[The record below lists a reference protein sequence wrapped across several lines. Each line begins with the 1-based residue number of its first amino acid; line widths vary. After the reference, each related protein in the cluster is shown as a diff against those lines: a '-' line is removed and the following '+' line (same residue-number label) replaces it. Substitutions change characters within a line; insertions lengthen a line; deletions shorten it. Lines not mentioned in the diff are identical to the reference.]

1 MSDLLNKNWSTGV
14 PITMAEI
21 LDAREHRAWIQ
32 QELLS
37 DHTLESNCA
46 LISFTL
52 NIPGPIKVFPYTVWA
67 FYEGIHFIESCL
79 TTHQLTLL
87 TKKIMEEN
95 TGYEAFFLIKG
106 ITPETLKSYMT
117 AFEDGSSFG
126 RIFDL
131 DILRPDS
138 TKVSRTELGL
148 SGRTCLLCDNPV
160 FVCSRSRTHS
170 AKELSKKTLSII
182 EAHFFEV
189 FSSYIGTQM
198 TQALI
203 SEVNT
208 TLKPGLVD
216 RYHNGSHKDMNREL
230 FLKSADSLFPY
241 FCQSARLGL
250 EAGCLGT
257 PLPEVFSSLRVL
269 GLEAEQTMYQ
279 ATNGVNT
286 HKGAVFSGGIL
297 CCTLGY
303 TVSKKTIPSL
313 SFLDDTT
320 DELSEIIKEML
331 VHLLDDL
338 KLLSKK
344 DSASLTHGEKL
355 YLKYQVTGIRGE
367 AQKGFPSLVQLGLP
381 LYKKLLQAGFS
392 RNDAGCILLLHYIA
406 YTQDSNLIT
415 RSDYQTAQTISTQL
429 ASFLEN
435 SSYEKQLEVLPVIDK
450 EFVKAN
456 LSPGGSAD
464 LLALTYFLYEIY
476 HTTILF

>member
-1 MSDLLNKNWSTGV
+1 
-14 PITMAEI
+14 
-21 LDAREHRAWIQ
+21 
-32 QELLS
+32 
-37 DHTLESNCA
+37 
-46 LISFTL
+46 
-52 NIPGPIKVFPYTVWA
+52 
-67 FYEGIHFIESCL
+67 
-79 TTHQLTLL
+79 
-87 TKKIMEEN
+87 
-95 TGYEAFFLIKG
+95 
-106 ITPETLKSYMT
+106 
-117 AFEDGSSFG
+117 
-126 RIFDL
+126 
-131 DILRPDS
+131 
-138 TKVSRTELGL
+138 
-148 SGRTCLLCDNPV
+148 
-160 FVCSRSRTHS
+160 
-170 AKELSKKTLSII
+170 
-182 EAHFFEV
+182 
-189 FSSYIGTQM
+189 M

-216 RYHNGSHKDMNREL
+216 RCHNGSHKDMYREL

-250 EAGCLGT
+250 EAGCHGT
-257 PLPEVFSSLRVL
+257 PLPEVFSSLRAL
-269 GLEAEQTMYQ
+269 GLKAEQTMYQ

-297 CCTLGY
+297 CCALGY

-320 DELSEIIKEML
+320 DELSKIIKEML

-338 KLLSKK
+338 KSLASK
-344 DSASLTHGEKL
+344 DSDSLTHGEKL
-355 YLKYQVTGIRGE
+355 YLNYQVTGIRGE
-367 AQKGFPSLVQLGLP
+367 AQKGFPSLIQLGFP
-381 LYKKLLQAGFS
+381 LYEKLLQAGFS
-392 RNDAGCILLLHYIA
+392 KNDAGCILLLHYIA

-415 RSDYQTAQTISTQL
+415 RSDYQTAQMIRTQL

-435 SSYEKQLEVLPVIDK
+435 SSYEKQLEVLPVMDK

>member
-1 MSDLLNKNWSTGV
+1 MPDLLNKNWSSGI

-21 LDAREHRAWIQ
+21 LDAREQRAWIQ

-37 DHTLESNCA
+37 NHTSESDCA

-67 FYEGIHFIESCL
+67 FYEGIRFIESCL
-79 TTHQLTLL
+79 TMHQLTLL

-106 ITPETLKSYMT
+106 TTPETLKSYMT
-117 AFEDGSSFG
+117 AFEDDSSFG

-131 DILRPDS
+131 DVLRPDS

-148 SGRTCLLCDNPV
+148 SGRTCLLCENPV
-160 FVCSRSRTHS
+160 FVCSRSCTHS
-170 AKELSKKTLSII
+170 AKELSEKTLSII

-198 TQALI
+198 AQALI
-203 SEVNT
+203 LEVNT

-216 RYHNGSHKDMNREL
+216 RCHNGSHKDMNREL
-230 FLKSADSLFPY
+230 FLKSADSLLPY
-241 FCQSARLGL
+241 FCQSVRLGL
-250 EAGCLGT
+250 EAGCQSK
-257 PLPEVFSSLRVL
+257 PLPEVFSSLRAL
-269 GLEAEQTMYQ
+269 GLKAEQTMYQ
-279 ATNGVNT
+279 ATSGVNT

-297 CCTLGY
+297 CCVIGY
-303 TVSKKTIPSL
+303 YSAKKTMPSL

-320 DELSEIIKEML
+320 EELSKIIKEML

-338 KLLSKK
+338 NSLSTK
-344 DSASLTHGEKL
+344 ASDTLTHGEKL

-367 AQKGFPSLVQLGLP
+367 AQKGFPSLMQFGLP
-381 LYKKLLQAGFS
+381 LYEKLLQQGFS
-392 RNDAGCILLLHYIA
+392 QNDAGCLLLLHYIA

-415 RSDYQTAQTISTQL
+415 RSDYQTAQMIRTQL

-435 SSYEKQLEVLPVIDK
+435 SSYEKQLEVLPIIDK

-464 LLALTYFLYEIY
+464 LLALTYFLHHIY
-476 HTTILF
+476 HTAI